1 MGPCNKVEE
10 RICTKKR
17 ESLSLVQRS
26 ERRSERVYLGA
37 DEEGVYQTIKVITDY
52 AGILCRK
59 EGWKEGMLS
68 RILGPKRFLQR

>member
-26 ERRSERVYLGA
+26 ERVYLGA
-37 DEEGVYQTIKVITDY
+37 DEKGVYQTIKVTTDY
-52 AGILCRK
+52 AGIFCRK